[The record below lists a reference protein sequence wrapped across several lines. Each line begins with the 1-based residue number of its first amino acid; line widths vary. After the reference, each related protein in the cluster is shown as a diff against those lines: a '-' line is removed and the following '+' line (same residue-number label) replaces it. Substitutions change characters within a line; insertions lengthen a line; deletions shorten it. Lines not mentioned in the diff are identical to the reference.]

1 MVSYELNLAPATF
14 QFSSNASLITNY
26 NWNFGDG
33 VTSTEANP
41 LHTYTT
47 DGTYTVQLIGEGP
60 CGSDTSSVQIIVNSA
75 NINEHSEKVNVS
87 AIGKNT
93 FKISDISH
101 SSQFQIYDLTGRN
114 IAFEN
119 IPQSENETVLK
130 LANSGIFFLTIN
142 SDSVKIR
149 MKLPCNFE

>member
-1 MVSYELNLAPATF
+1 M
-14 QFSSNASLITNY
+14 ITNY

-33 VTSTEANP
+33 VTSTEINP
-41 LHTYTT
+41 LHTFTT
-47 DGTYTVQLIGEGP
+47 NGSYTVQLIGEGP

-93 FKISDISH
+93 FKISGNSH

-114 IAFEN
+114 VAFEN

-130 LANSGIFFLTIN
+130 LANSGIFFLTIR
-142 SDSVKIR
+142 SESGEITV
-149 MKLPCNFE
+149 KLPYTID